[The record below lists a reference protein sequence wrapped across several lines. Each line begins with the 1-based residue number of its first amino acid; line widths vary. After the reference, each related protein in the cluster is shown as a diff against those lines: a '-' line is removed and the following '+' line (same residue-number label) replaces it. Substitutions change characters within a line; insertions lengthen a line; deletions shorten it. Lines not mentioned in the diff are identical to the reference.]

1 MEDQMN
7 YYRFSREQWKQFYRN
22 NQHQVPLTAANL
34 HEIEAFN
41 DRISLD
47 DVRDIY
53 MPFAHLLQAKYE
65 HYLSW
70 RETESVF
77 LHRQN
82 RQSPF
87 IIGVSGSVAVGKTTT
102 ARLLE
107 ILF

>member
-77 LHRQN
+77 YTVRTANPLYYWSVRKC
-82 RQSPF
+82 
-87 IIGVSGSVAVGKTTT
+87 GSWQDHHSTVV
-102 ARLLE
+102 RDS
-107 ILF
+107 I

>member
-77 LHRQN
+77 LPPITLYYW
-82 RQSPF
+82 S
-87 IIGVSGSVAVGKTTT
+87 VWKCGSWQDHHSKVI
-102 ARLLE
+102 RDS
-107 ILF
+107 I

>member
-1 MEDQMN
+1 MN

-77 LHRQN
+77 YTVR
-82 RQSPF
+82 
-87 IIGVSGSVAVGKTTT
+87 T
-102 ARLLE
+102 ANHPLLLE
-107 ILF
+107 CLEVWQLARPPQQGY

>member
-102 ARLLE
+102 A
-107 ILF
+107 